1 MALEAGR
8 LATLLVSRVRRMLG
22 ARRGRGLILA
32 GLILISLVLGMAILA
47 PVIAPYDPTRMS
59 GRPFTP
65 PCPEHPMGTN
75 RLGQDMWSR
84 ILYGSRIAVLV
95 VFTAIAISMAVGVPL
110 GLVSGYVGGPVDR
123 VLSMVMDS
131 IYAFPSLILAIAL
144 TVALGPSP
152 VNAAIAISVVY
163 IPTFYRMV
171 RGETLKV
178 KAMEFIE
185 VARAIGVPTTRI
197 LFHHILPN
205 IVPTVLVV
213 MSLAA
218 ADAVLTE
225 AALSFLGLSVPP
237 GTPDWGFDLY
247 EGKAFVLSGYWWLVF
262 FPGLMITLFAAGF
275 ALLGEGLSELTR
287 REVV

>member
-1 MALEAGR
+1 MGLEAGR
-8 LATLLVSRVRRMLG
+8 LVSRVVARVVSIIG
-22 ARRGRGLILA
+22 VRRGRGLIATGLA
-32 GLILISLVLGMAILA
+32 IILFIVFMAVLA
-47 PVIAPYDPTRMS
+47 PFIAPYNPTAMCDK
-59 GRPFTP
+59 PLLP
-65 PCPEHPMGTN
+65 PSPKHLMGTN

-84 ILYGSRIAVLV
+84 IVYGSRIACMV
-95 VFTAIAISMAVGVPL
+95 VFLAIGISMAVGVPL
-110 GLVSGYVGGPVDR
+110 GLFSGYHGGVLDR
-123 VLSMVMDS
+123 GLSMVMDS

-152 VNAAIAISVVY
+152 LNAAIAISVVY

-171 RGETLKV
+171 RGETLKI
-178 KAMEFIE
+178 KSMEFIE
-185 VARAIGVPTTRI
+185 AARAAGIPSWRI
-197 LFHHILPN
+197 VFKHILPN
-205 IVPTVLVV
+205 MLPTVLVV
-213 MSLAA
+213 LSLAA

-247 EGKAFVLSGYWWLVF
+247 DGKEFILSGYWWLVF

-287 REVV
+287 RETL